1 MKTKSLHIVIV
12 MIMFLMQIPTAFSQ
26 DFSVGGKVGID
37 LSSFSHWS
45 KFKSDD
51 LKDASNI
58 KHPPKIGLQ
67 IGAVGNYTFNEYL
80 ALQVELLVQ
89 QKGESYKFQEQY
101 LNDTYSNKKSQT
113 VTYITIPI
121 LARGNYSFGKF
132 TISAVLGP
140 YIGIGIAAK
149 YKYDVYGESGTE
161 KQKFGKT
168 KNDSSELKLHRFDI
182 GLSFGIIPSYELGPG
197 SIFLDLRYDL
207 GFIDAYNPNTKPED
221 YLTACNRNFG
231 ISVGYLVKLGK

>member
-140 YIGIGIAAK
+140 YIG
-149 YKYDVYGESGTE
+149 TE